1 MKAQRLFSELTLLHK
16 HGIDNVVFADFAYAA
31 ELLAQASEMGN
42 TLSAYRL
49 SKCYKYGK
57 MAGTL
62 RSLLGES
69 TFPNVL
75 TITYL
80 PLVRR
85 AVLWTLHSPF
95 TTM

>member
-49 SKCYKYGK
+49 SRWPALSVHYYVSQ
-57 MAGTL
+57 L
-62 RSLLGES
+62 
-69 TFPNVL
+69 FP
-75 TITYL
+75 TC
-80 PLVRR
+80 
-85 AVLWTLHSPF
+85 
-95 TTM
+95 